1 MRLPRD
7 FSSFVRP
14 VGLATL
20 AVAACGVLAGCQ
32 PHKAAFSGFLNDYS
46 KLQPS
51 PIVEDALY
59 YANPTRSLKD
69 YHKFLIDP
77 VIVHFAPN
85 AKGTAVD
92 PTKLAILTD
101 FAHDEMVKALSERY
115 YVVTAPG
122 PGVLRIRAALTDIEK
137 TTPVMNIHPATKLSG
152 VGLGGAS
159 MEAEALDSQS
169 GVRVIAVVDTRQGN
183 RLSIG
188 AGLSELGHAKQVIK
202 HWIDRFVKRVD
213 EAHGFAA
220 K

>member
-1 MRLPRD
+1 MYARSKWVVPL
-7 FSSFVRP
+7 SLV
-14 VGLATL
+14 
-20 AVAACGVLAGCQ
+20 ACGFLSGCQ

-46 KLQPS
+46 KLQPN
-51 PIVEDALY
+51 PVVEGAMY
-59 YANPTRSLKD
+59 YASPSPSLKD
-69 YHKFLIDP
+69 YSKFQIDP

-85 AKGTAVD
+85 AKGTAFD
-92 PTKLAILTD
+92 PTKLAKLTD
-101 FAHDEMVKALSERY
+101 FAHDEMVKALSKRY
-115 YVVTAPG
+115 QVVDGPG
-122 PGVLRIRAALTDIEK
+122 PGVLRIRAALTDIKK
-137 TTPVMNIHPATKLSG
+137 TTPAMNIHPATKLSG
-152 VGLGGAS
+152 IGLGGAS

-169 GVRVIAVVDTRQGN
+169 GVRVIAVVDTRMGN